1 MNLDK
6 WKAMTPQQRDFI
18 QKMAMEVE
26 ANSAYWRKEGED
38 EKKKQTAAG
47 IQPLTFGATETAK
60 YLDAVYEAG
69 WADLIKSSPVHGPKL
84 RALLSRNVEI
94 SGFPRGFPASND
106 ISEYALYLCT
116 LLGAPW
122 LPRAG
127 QHIRVDIVLRAIPP
141 RLAYG
146 CEWLSDVMAFA
157 GCVALAWMGVVM
169 TFKSYASGAIQIK
182 SVVIPEWWV
191 MAPLPIAFA
200 LLAIEFAFRMWRLAH
215 GPKEPRSD
223 AVSAA

>member
-1 MNLDK
+1 MSS
-6 WKAMTPQQRDFI
+6 
-18 QKMAMEVE
+18 MAHQYPLV
-26 ANSAYWRKEGED
+26 AP
-38 EKKKQTAAG
+38 AAG
-47 IQPLTFGATETAK
+47 RTMDTAQAAFGRLYDLMMVVACLLLLVMVSTIT
-60 YLDAVYEAG
+60 LDV
-69 WADLIKSSPVHGPKL
+69 
-84 RALLSRNVEI
+84 LLRNVEI
-94 SGFPRGFPASND
+94 PGVPRGFPASND
-106 ISEYALYLCT
+106 ISEYALYFCT

-122 LPRAG
+122 LLRAG
-127 QHIRVDIVLRAIPP
+127 QHIRVDIVLRAIPA

-200 LLAIEFAFRMWRLAH
+200 LLAIEFAFRMWRLAQ
-215 GPKEPRSD
+215 GPKGPRSD

>member
-1 MNLDK
+1 MSS
-6 WKAMTPQQRDFI
+6 
-18 QKMAMEVE
+18 MAHQHALV
-26 ANSAYWRKEGED
+26 AP
-38 EKKKQTAAG
+38 AAG
-47 IQPLTFGATETAK
+47 RTMDTAQAAFGRLYDLMMVVACLLLLVMVSTIT
-60 YLDAVYEAG
+60 LDV
-69 WADLIKSSPVHGPKL
+69 
-84 RALLSRNVEI
+84 LLRNVEI
-94 SGFPRGFPASND
+94 PGVPRGFPASND
-106 ISEYALYLCT
+106 ISEYALYFCT

-122 LPRAG
+122 LLRAG
-127 QHIRVDIVLRAIPP
+127 QHIRVDIVLRAIPA

-146 CEWLSDVMAFA
+146 CEWLSDVMACA

-182 SVVIPEWWV
+182 SVVIPEWWA
-191 MAPLPIAFA
+191 MAPLPMAFA